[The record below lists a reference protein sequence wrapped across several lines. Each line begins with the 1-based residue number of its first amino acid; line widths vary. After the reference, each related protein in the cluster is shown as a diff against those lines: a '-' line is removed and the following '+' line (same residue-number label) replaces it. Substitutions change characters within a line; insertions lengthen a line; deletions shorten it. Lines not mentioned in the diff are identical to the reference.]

1 MILSGGFE
9 VCSSIF
15 VQVLLNLAEVAV
27 VEPNVREGGWS
38 QKGQKGGIETSACSA
53 VMFIVGSALIVSM
66 ARIQTAEITF
76 ENVAICCSSK
86 RASLE

>member
-1 MILSGGFE
+1 MHWGESNYNALNISNLCVATEVLESEQILNSL
-9 VCSSIF
+9 CLSKF
-15 VQVLLNLAEVAV
+15 VV
-27 VEPNVREGGWS
+27 
-38 QKGQKGGIETSACSA
+38 
-53 VMFIVGSALIVSM
+53 M